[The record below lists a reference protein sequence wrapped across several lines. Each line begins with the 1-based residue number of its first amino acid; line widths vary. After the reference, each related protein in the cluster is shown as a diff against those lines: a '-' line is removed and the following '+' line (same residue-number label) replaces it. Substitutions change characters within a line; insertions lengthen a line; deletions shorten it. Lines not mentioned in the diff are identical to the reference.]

1 MKHDE
6 LLPRQAQDNNRKEAG
21 MAFSRTVDPAARKLA
36 QHNRRAA
43 LSHLPSSLRRCCCR
57 RYRHLLGQVC
67 AVAARESDSILPREE
82 DAVTVLQDGCEAC
95 GYRHLEGQ
103 RLALAR
109 CKQHAL
115 RAKRKNNTN
124 NSFFSDAFPYVCPEP
139 ATMNFIRKLSVT
151 EKRVLSGRFSHTLKS
166 KSCCLRSG
174 SAEAGG
180 DQNAI
185 TTSLP
190 ADFPVQ

>member
-1 MKHDE
+1 
-6 LLPRQAQDNNRKEAG
+6 
-21 MAFSRTVDPAARKLA
+21 MAFSRTVDPAARELA

-43 LSHLPSSLRRCCCR
+43 LNTPLASLRRCCCR
-57 RYRHLLGQVC
+57 RYRDLLGQVC

-115 RAKRKNNTN
+115 RAKQKNNN
-124 NSFFSDAFPYVCPEP
+124 HNPFLSVAFPYSYVCPEP
-139 ATMNFIRKLSVT
+139 
-151 EKRVLSGRFSHTLKS
+151 VLSTDEKHFLSES
-166 KSCCLRSG
+166 
-174 SAEAGG
+174 
-180 DQNAI
+180 
-185 TTSLP
+185 
-190 ADFPVQ
+190 